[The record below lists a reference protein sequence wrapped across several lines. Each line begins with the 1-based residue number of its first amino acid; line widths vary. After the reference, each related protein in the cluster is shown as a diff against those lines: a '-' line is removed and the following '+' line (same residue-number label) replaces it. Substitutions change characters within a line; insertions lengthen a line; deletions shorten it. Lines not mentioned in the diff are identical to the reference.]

1 MHSLA
6 TLAKNMPMGEEDE
19 DEWQKALDKD
29 LHSLVQPWK
38 RQSKGLEKGK
48 GKGKGKAEG
57 KKGNLAALTSGE
69 GEEEEEDEEEGD
81 APLSLEEGLK
91 KLKKAKEMPTRTH
104 SNFEEALKKVKKSP

>member
-29 LHSLVQPWK
+29 LQSLVQPWK

-48 GKGKGKAEG
+48 SKGKGKAEG

-69 GEEEEEDEEEGD
+69 GEEEEDEEEGD